1 MSDLFPTFEV
11 PKIIESEDDLAKQRA
26 GMSFDFETGDFKL
39 DNGGRVET
47 ASPYDTWVQ
56 WCLKTVYTQRWAYL
70 GYSDQIGVETEEAF
84 KQGSKEAI
92 ESYIEY
98 TISEALLADP
108 YNRTKRVYD
117 FNFKW
122 ETDSVRV
129 TFTVSGL
136 WDSDYTITVSLQ
148 ESG

>member
-1 MSDLFPTFEV
+1 MSDLFPVFEA
-11 PKIIESEDDLAKQRA
+11 PKIIVTEDNLVKQRV

-39 DNGGRVET
+39 DNGGRIET
-47 ASPYDTWVQ
+47 ASPYDVWVQ

-70 GYSDQIGVETEEAF
+70 GYSDQIGVEMEEAF
-84 KQGSKEAI
+84 NQESGEAA

-108 YNRTKRVYD
+108 YSRTKRVYD

-122 ETDSVRV
+122 ETDSVKV
-129 TFTVSGL
+129 TFIVSGI
-136 WDSDYTITVSLQ
+136 WDSDYTITVNLRK
-148 ESG
+148 GW

>member
-1 MSDLFPTFEV
+1 MSDLFPVFDV
-11 PKIIESEDDLAKQRA
+11 PKIIMSEDDLAKQRV

-39 DNGGRVET
+39 DNGGRIET
-47 ASPYDTWVQ
+47 ASPYDVWVQ

-70 GYSDQIGVETEEAF
+70 GYSDQIGVELEEAF
-84 KQGSKEAI
+84 NQEDNAAK

-117 FNFKW
+117 FNFNW
-122 ETDSVRV
+122 ETDSVKV
-129 TFTVSGL
+129 TFVISGI
-136 WDSDYTITVSLQ
+136 WDNDYTMTVNLRT
-148 ESG
+148 GG